1 VPSTLLPLFPLG
13 TVLYPGALLPLHI
26 FEERYRR
33 LVRDLLALPDGPRRF
48 GVVTIKA
55 GREVG
60 ADSVTALHEIG
71 CTAELRRVEAYDDG
85 RFDIIAIGARRFRLL
100 HVDAS
105 EPLEGEVELL
115 DEDRTD
121 RAAGL
126 SAAVGRLFTVY
137 REALLTAQGLSIDEP
152 PDLPTDDPVGLSYV
166 IAAAMVLDLSD
177 KQSLL
182 AAPTADDRLSLEI
195 ALLRRESSIVS
206 RLATRPAVELPR
218 FPYHPN

>member
-33 LVRDLLALPDGPRRF
+33 LVRDLLALPEGPRRF

-60 ADSVTALHEIG
+60 ADGVTALHEIG
-71 CTAELRRVEAYDDG
+71 CTAELRRVEACDDG
-85 RFDIIAIGARRFRLL
+85 RFDIIASGARRFRLL

-126 SAAVGRLFTVY
+126 SATVGRLFTVY